1 MTDDG
6 LDYYVN
12 TESNETTWEKPEEL
26 MTEDELRGTGDWVW
40 CPHPTEVIE

>member
-12 TESNETTWEKPEEL
+12 TETNETTWEKPEDL
-26 MTEDELRGTGDWVW
+26 GWLLVKVQDDEL
-40 CPHPTEVIE
+40 